1 MQVLVYVDGIL
12 VGEGTADRETPHHIV
27 HRLCEL
33 DAVLQSATQQA
44 AQQIGVGFR
53 VPLPALTPGSHQV
66 RPCGLCRRRRRRCH
80 GAALVRCVCHT

>member
-12 VGEGTADRETPHHIV
+12 VGEGTADKETPHHIV

-44 AQQIGVGFR
+44 QQQVGVGFR

-66 RPCGLCRRRRRRCH
+66 R
-80 GAALVRCVCHT
+80 